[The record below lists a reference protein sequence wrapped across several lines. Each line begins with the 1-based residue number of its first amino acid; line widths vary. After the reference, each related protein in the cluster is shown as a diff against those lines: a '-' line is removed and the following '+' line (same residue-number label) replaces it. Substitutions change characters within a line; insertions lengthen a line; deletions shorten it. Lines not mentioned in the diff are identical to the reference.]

1 MRFLR
6 FTHNNRDKSG
16 FAACIVLFL
25 LVIYLVGTV
34 EVSSLHALLHNT
46 ENQKELHSAVNE
58 TNGCHQS
65 IYHNKT
71 DQGCEHKSH
80 IVANKKCD
88 LCQLSL
94 EPFHFASIRP
104 ADYFTISLELP
115 SCEIDAAIV
124 GGTFSHLPSRAPP
137 VV

>member
-1 MRFLR
+1 VRFLR
-6 FTHNNRDKSG
+6 ITHNNRDKSG
-16 FAACIVLFL
+16 FAACTVLFL

-34 EVSSLHALLHNT
+34 ELSSFHALLHNT
-46 ENQKELHSAVNE
+46 QNQKELHSAVNE
-58 TNGCHQS
+58 SSGCHQS
-65 IYHNKT
+65 VYHNKK

-88 LCQLSL
+88 LCHLSL
-94 EPFHFASIRP
+94 ESFHFASIRP

-115 SCEIDAAIV
+115 SCEIEAAIV

-137 VV
+137 IV